1 MSSIEEGMQRIS
13 RDFDAFVAR
22 NVTNEWDKQKERIF
36 EHFGL
41 YPKSEGASDVLG
53 AGSFSA
59 STFGRSVRAGGGVQR
74 NVSGSTSVWVRSV
87 ATSILGKP
95 VQSAT
100 GFIFTDVDPS
110 RQLSIS
116 RPVQIRQQNYA
127 VVVRHLNEA
136 RLGGAP
142 FPILHKLEE
151 TTANS
156 GGDVVRYHP
165 CPVVAQ

>member
-41 YPKSEGASDVLG
+41 YPKSEGDVLG
-53 AGSFSA
+53 AGSFST
-59 STFGRSVRAGGGVQR
+59 STFSRSVRAGGGPQG
-74 NVSGSTSVWVRSV
+74 NISGSTSVWVRSA

-95 VQSAT
+95 VQAAT

-116 RPVQIRQQNYA
+116 RPIQARQQNYA

-136 RLGGAP
+136 RLVGAP
-142 FPILHKLEE
+142 FPILHKFEE

-156 GGDVVRYHP
+156 GGDVVSYHP
-165 CPVVAQ
+165 CSFVTSG